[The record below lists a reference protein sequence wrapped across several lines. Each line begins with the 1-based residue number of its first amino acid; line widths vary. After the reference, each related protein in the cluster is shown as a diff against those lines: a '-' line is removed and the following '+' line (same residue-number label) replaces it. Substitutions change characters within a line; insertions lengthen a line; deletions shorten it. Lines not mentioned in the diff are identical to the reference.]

1 MVATKPRSIMEV
13 FLNSIQA
20 CKEIFIPMI
29 PISVL
34 CIVVQAGFRMMM
46 KSGLPFWASLGFTA
60 LFFLLS
66 LFCFYWAICFTYD
79 ALVRQ
84 KIDYLVSLKRAAK
97 NFFKAFMLPASFNLI
112 AMAIYYLQA
121 YYGSGF
127 ANVSN
132 IGNFG
137 IVNALFLTLALLLAY
152 GVFVFSIIYTIDILT
167 KDADILQAIKSAF
180 RVILMGKGIKGV
192 LYFIALSLLAGF
204 VSMLAFSI
212 LVVFVSVILKPAF
225 SSVVVAVLGTLFFIP
240 FNLVILINFYHDLLL
255 RFEVCST

>member
-1 MVATKPRSIMEV
+1 M
-13 FLNSIQA
+13 
-20 CKEIFIPMI
+20 
-29 PISVL
+29 
-34 CIVVQAGFRMMM
+34 
-46 KSGLPFWASLGFTA
+46 
-60 LFFLLS
+60 
-66 LFCFYWAICFTYD
+66 
-79 ALVRQ
+79 
-84 KIDYLVSLKRAAK
+84 
-97 NFFKAFMLPASFNLI
+97 
-112 AMAIYYLQA
+112 
-121 YYGSGF
+121 
-127 ANVSN
+127 
-132 IGNFG
+132 
-137 IVNALFLTLALLLAY
+137 TLALLLAY